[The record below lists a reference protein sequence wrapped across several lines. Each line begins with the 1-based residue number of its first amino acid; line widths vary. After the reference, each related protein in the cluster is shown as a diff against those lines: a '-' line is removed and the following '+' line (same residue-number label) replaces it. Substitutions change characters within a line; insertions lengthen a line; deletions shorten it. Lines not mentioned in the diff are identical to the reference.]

1 MYHVSMTKRYS
12 KKLLIKTKDRD
23 LINEI
28 RRTFGSTEI
37 SVNNNDSRS
46 ADLII
51 IDKRDGREIP
61 NDTKW
66 NCKIICIINKIS
78 KEEIEMLTAQG
89 ADHILTL
96 PEFKFWLFCLIK
108 KYLGYLE
115 VTGKEYRYKGI
126 TICRDKSAI
135 IYNNCKVLLTNQ
147 ELNTFEDIVKRE
159 SPYCKIENPST
170 KSTISRINR
179 KTKKS
184 TGIKIIGNRYNHG
197 YYISV

>member
-1 MYHVSMTKRYS
+1 MTDRYS
-12 KKLLIKTKDRD
+12 KKLLIKSKDRD
-23 LINEI
+23 LINEL
-28 RRTFGSTEI
+28 RRTFSSTEI

-61 NDTKW
+61 TDVKW

-78 KEEIEMLTAQG
+78 RQEIEKLSAEG
-89 ADHILTL
+89 VDHILTL

-115 VTGKEYRYKGI
+115 VTSKEYKYKGI

-135 IYNNCKVLLTNQ
+135 IYNNCKVLLTSQ
-147 ELNTFEDIVKRE
+147 ELKTFEDIIRRE

-170 KSTISRINR
+170 KSTISRINK
-179 KTKKS
+179 KTKKG